1 MGLVLGE
8 KEGGREGEAKGGK
21 GQEESEER
29 VGRVLREGKKCGEGE
44 FGAHYSPALQRRNVH
59 ISGSESF
66 TFRVTSA
73 RIRKSFPALTRIG
86 SLLEAKSSNSD
97 VI

>member
-44 FGAHYSPALQRRNVH
+44 FGAHYSPALQRRSVH
-59 ISGSESF
+59 ISGRRVFYLSRYFRADPKVLPGTHADRIAPRSE
-66 TFRVTSA
+66 V
-73 RIRKSFPALTRIG
+73 
-86 SLLEAKSSNSD
+86 E
-97 VI
+97 